1 MPIGSGNCQARR
13 RTDIARLM
21 TESLTGVGSLMTELA
36 AGAGL
41 VVALATGL
49 LWLSWLPEGCGSPVA
64 TLSGRLFGFFG
75 CLVVEGVALSVD
87 IQVNLVRRDSKC

>member
-1 MPIGSGNCQARR
+1 MHIGSGNCQARR

-49 LWLSWLPEGCGSPVA
+49 LWLAGLP
-64 TLSGRLFGFFG
+64 
-75 CLVVEGVALSVD
+75 
-87 IQVNLVRRDSKC
+87 